1 MKLPRRISVAPFHER
16 PPSPGRRVRW
26 LRLLASAALIS
37 QPEIVSSQTPGASSG
52 GLRDSISQ
60 RIAASPGA
68 VVGVA
73 YIDLESGE
81 RLSLAA
87 DTAFHAASTMKIP
100 VMIEVLR
107 RSQQGAFSLDQAVL
121 MVNQFRSL
129 ADGSPFS
136 LKATDDGDTT
146 LYQRIGERVPIREL
160 MRLMITRSSN
170 FATNELIELVGA
182 ANVTAGARSLGA
194 TRTLV
199 LRGVEDQKAF
209 DAGLINTTTAAD
221 LATFLVAI
229 ENGRVLSPAS
239 SALMRD
245 ILLAQEFNEK
255 IPAGLPTGTR
265 VAHKT
270 GEITAVSHDAAI
282 VYPAGRKPY
291 VLVVLT
297 RGIRGSKAS
306 SALIADISRLVY
318 AHASRGK

>member
-1 MKLPRRISVAPFHER
+1 MVYM
-16 PPSPGRRVRW
+16 V
-26 LRLLASAALIS
+26 ALIAAIAVP
-37 QPEIVSSQTPGASSG
+37 QVASTQSRPASVDQ
-52 GLRDSISQ
+52 LRDAIVQ

-73 YIDLESGE
+73 YVDLETGD
-81 RLSLAA
+81 RLSLAP
-87 DTAFHAASTMKIP
+87 DSAFHAASTMKIP

-107 RSQQGAFSLDQAVL
+107 RAQQGAFNLDQPVL
-121 MVNQFRSL
+121 MINQFRSL

-136 LKATDDGDTT
+136 LNAADDGDST
-146 LYQRIGERVPIREL
+146 LYQRVGQRVPIREL
-160 MRLMITRSSN
+160 LRLMITRSSN

-182 ANVTAGARSLGA
+182 ANVTAAARSLGA
-194 TRTLV
+194 TRTHV

-209 DAGLINTTTAAD
+209 DAGMINTTTAAD
-221 LATFLVAI
+221 LATLLVAI
-229 ENGRVLSPAS
+229 ENGQVLSPSS

-255 IPAGLPTGTR
+255 IPAGLPAGTR

-282 VYPAGRKPY
+282 VYPTGRKSY
-291 VLVVLT
+291 VLTVLT
-297 RGIRGSKAS
+297 RGLRDGKAS

-318 AHASRGK
+318 SFATRPK